1 VRTKRARVH
10 VGRALAQHYPN
21 AVPFGQSPICC
32 ILPAGTEPED
42 VYSALLSHDQDDC
55 RGDGPATNTVRRV
68 LQDLTAYGLLARQG
82 QGEGNPDL
90 WAPTAS
96 ANEGDEK
103 ERDC

>member
-1 VRTKRARVH
+1 MSGGHWPSIIRTPSLSANRQSVASFQLVRNPRTSRK
-10 VGRALAQHYPN
+10 
-21 AVPFGQSPICC
+21 
-32 ILPAGTEPED
+32 
-42 VYSALLSHDQDDC
+42 YSALLSHDLNDC